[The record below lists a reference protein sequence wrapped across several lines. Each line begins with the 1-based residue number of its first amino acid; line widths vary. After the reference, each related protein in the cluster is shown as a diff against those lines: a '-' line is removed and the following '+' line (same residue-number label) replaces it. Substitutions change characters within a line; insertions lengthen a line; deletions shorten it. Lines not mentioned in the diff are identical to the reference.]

1 MQDRPAESAVRTSLA
16 TISAAS
22 GIASADDKAILK
34 DSVCAAVDELKAQ
47 GWPIENIIIW
57 VKEIAAEA
65 GLGSHR
71 FRPRQPDSIIEEV
84 VKWCIERYYESAVG
98 GPAQT

>member
-1 MQDRPAESAVRTSLA
+1 MQDRPAELAIRTSLA

-22 GIASADDKAILK
+22 GAVTAGDKALLREH
-34 DSVCAAVDELKAQ
+34 VCAVVDELKAQ
-47 GWPIENIIIW
+47 GWPIENIIIR
-57 VKEIAAEA
+57 VKEIGAEA

-84 VKWCIERYYESAVG
+84 VKWCIERYYDGAAGVSA
-98 GPAQT
+98 QL